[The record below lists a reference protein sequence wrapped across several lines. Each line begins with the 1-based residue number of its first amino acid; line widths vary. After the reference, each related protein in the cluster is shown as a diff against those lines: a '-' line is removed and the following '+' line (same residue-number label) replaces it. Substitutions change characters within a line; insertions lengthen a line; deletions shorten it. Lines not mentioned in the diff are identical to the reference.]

1 MNYYKVAR
9 TILPGPIRRALVK
22 RYFSQPESLRAALQK
37 VSHEFQVAR
46 IVRQSAKQFHQL
58 KGARNLKLH
67 LGCGQLIK
75 PGWINIDLVEEEP
88 GSNLNGDTAF
98 IRHDLRLGLPLA
110 DSSASIIYS
119 SHFFEHLE
127 YRHSLSLLADCYRV
141 LQPEGVFRISL
152 PDFKSS
158 FRAYLSADSSHFD
171 LLDLRELLPEVEP
184 GTETLVDHLNF
195 GVYQHGDHKCIYD
208 EEKIMTVLRRLGY
221 RSVVQSPFKP
231 EIDPDDPV
239 RLRHSFYVEA
249 IK

>member
-1 MNYYKVAR
+1 MNYYKIAR
-9 TILPGPIRRALVK
+9 TVLPSPIRKALKK
-22 RYFSQPESLRAALQK
+22 RYLAQPESLRAALK
-37 VSHEFQVAR
+37 NVINEFQIAR
-46 IVRQSAKQFHQL
+46 MVKQSTKQFRRL
-58 KGARNLKLH
+58 NGARNLKVH
-67 LGCGQLIK
+67 LGCGPIVK
-75 PGWINIDLVEEEP
+75 PGWINIDLSEGPE
-88 GSNLNGDTAF
+88 SNSNSDTMF
-98 IRHDLRLGLPLA
+98 IQHDLRLGLPFA
-110 DSSASIIYS
+110 DNSASFIYS

-127 YRHSLSLLADCYRV
+127 YKYSLSLLADCHRV

-158 FRAYLSADSSHFD
+158 FRAYLRSDATHFD

-184 GTETLVDHLNF
+184 GTETLIDHLNF

-221 RSVVQSPFKP
+221 RSVNQSSFRP
-231 EIDPDDPV
+231 EIDPPDPV